1 MEEIWATVCR
11 LAFDHSIRHNKQ
23 EPDESLPVTAFRT
36 SLRLPQER
44 SEHLRTEAIC
54 SLVGSTRCAPRWGA
68 AAESCCLPLPSRKL
82 FCTQACPS
90 VHPQGYNTALSYKS
104 FCRSEKW
111 FICRM
116 FWVLRRSYHQ
126 GKKKTATVTQT
137 KALVEN
143 KKMFSPFWWTIF
155 DKSIWTWLQL
165 GQSSRA
171 NTSARLRD
179 SVIILIPKCAWTGVN
194 NRILL
199 NT

>member
-11 LAFDHSIRHNKQ
+11 LAFNHSIRHNKQ

-36 SLRLPQER
+36 SLRLPQGR

-68 AAESCCLPLPSRKL
+68 AAESRCLPLPSRKL

-104 FCRSEKW
+104 LCRSEKW

-126 GKKKTATVTQT
+126 GKKDCNRYTNKSSSGKLKNVFSILMNHFWQEHLNMTTIRT
-137 KALVEN
+137 K
-143 KKMFSPFWWTIF
+143 
-155 DKSIWTWLQL
+155 Q
-165 GQSSRA
+165 
-171 NTSARLRD
+171 
-179 SVIILIPKCAWTGVN
+179 
-194 NRILL
+194 
-199 NT
+199 